1 MMKNI
6 FKDNSKN
13 YIYGGLYGSSSA
25 YIINKLSNDFKN
37 ILIVLDNNNEIHNLY
52 NELQVFV
59 DKNIYIN
66 KFLDIESLP
75 YEDIIMDNDIISSR
89 IQTYYNILYNK
100 QNITIAS
107 YSSLIK
113 KISPDIKK
121 NDFFNTIDYRYTYND
136 LINIIKEF
144 NYERTEKVLNKGEY
158 AIRGPIIDIFSM
170 AENKPIRITFDDK
183 RIETIKTFHVHT
195 QKTELLLKKFIL
207 SYYSEININDNVIK
221 NYKTKSKKIFDNE
234 YKEDIE
240 FSKIINKVN
249 YPSSYNILSLLYD
262 NPLTLFDLLP
272 KDGVYLTTKNIKK
285 EILKINKV
293 FLEYYET
300 YNDIKYILDPNN
312 IIINYNKFIKLIDK
326 YKKINLSNYKIIE
339 NENNYNASI
348 KKLPSLLINNTYKNP
363 FQNLCRI

>member
-52 NELQVFV
+52 NELQVFI
-59 DKNIYIN
+59 DKNIHIN

-75 YEDIIMDNDIISSR
+75 YEDIIIDNDIISSR
-89 IQTYYNILYNK
+89 IQTYYNILHNK

-121 NDFFNTIDYRYTYND
+121 SNFFNIIDYRYTYND
-136 LINIIKEF
+136 LINIIKKC

-158 AIRGPIIDIFSM
+158 AIRGPILDIFSM
-170 AENKPIRITFDDK
+170 VENKPIRITFDDK
-183 RIETIKTFHVHT
+183 KIETIKTFHLHT

-207 SYYSEININDNVIK
+207 SYYSEINIDDNVIK
-221 NYKTKSKKIFDNE
+221 NYKIKSKKIFDNE

-240 FSKIINKVN
+240 FSKIINN
-249 YPSSYNILSLLYD
+249 
-262 NPLTLFDLLP
+262 
-272 KDGVYLTTKNIKK
+272 
-285 EILKINKV
+285 
-293 FLEYYET
+293 
-300 YNDIKYILDPNN
+300 
-312 IIINYNKFIKLIDK
+312 
-326 YKKINLSNYKIIE
+326 
-339 NENNYNASI
+339 
-348 KKLPSLLINNTYKNP
+348 
-363 FQNLCRI
+363 